1 MLHQIIMNINIDA
14 YVHKGIHTHMP
25 YFYLEFS
32 LGLQRVYSRKTYIGI
47 KNNKSRIIKAP
58 SNFSVFWFA
67 FITLLDLQPFLVI
80 FTTIYLPFTSLKLNK
95 YYD

>member
-32 LGLQRVYSRKTYIGI
+32 LGLQRIYSRKTYIGI
-47 KNNKSRIIKAP
+47 KK
-58 SNFSVFWFA
+58 
-67 FITLLDLQPFLVI
+67 
-80 FTTIYLPFTSLKLNK
+80 
-95 YYD
+95 